1 MSGRLRTLG
10 VAVASIVVV
19 GLAGLVVLLGT
30 GLVGPFARVGLDV
43 QNESRSTQVI
53 EAVSKEE
60 EVVLLSLGIQGI
72 EEKSSTSSFFGVE
85 VPGSDRT
92 AFLRYEFRAKLGID
106 GQSVKIETIDDESF
120 RVTIPEFTFI
130 GHEFFSED
138 GKPFKMAVESGGVLS
153 FVTPE
158 IDESEMINQIL
169 SDGARAEYID
179 LNREDLQTQAQVFY
193 SGIIH
198 GVAPAADLEFVFE

>member
-1 MSGRLRTLG
+1 MRARLRIAG
-10 VAVASIVVV
+10 VAIAMIAVV
-19 GLAGLVVLLGT
+19 GLAGLVLLLAT
-30 GLVGPFARVGLDV
+30 GVVGPFARVGLDV
-43 QNESRSTQVI
+43 QTESRSSQVI

-72 EEKSSTSSFFGVE
+72 EEKSSTSSFFGVQ

-106 GQSVKIETIDDESF
+106 GQSVKIEPLGEDGF

-130 GHEFFSED
+130 GHEFVSED
-138 GKPFKMAVESGGVLS
+138 GQPFKMAVESGGVLS

-158 IDESEMINQIL
+158 IDEAEMINEIL
-169 SDGARAEYID
+169 SEGARAEYID

-198 GVAPAADLEFVFE
+198 GVEPAADLEFVFE